1 MAQGSGGMFGW
12 VPPSHPEGQKFW
24 IGTLILAVVALL
36 AGWGFT
42 GALLLALT
50 WWVYAFFRDPV
61 RQVPQGDDLIVSPAD
76 GAVCLISEVVPPGD
90 LDLGTE
96 PRTRVCIFMNV
107 FDVHINRAPMQ
118 GQIRKVVYVPGKF
131 LNADLDKA
139 SEDNER
145 QLYTLRTEK
154 GVDVGFVQIAGLVA
168 RRIVRFVREGDRVL
182 AGERIG
188 LIRFGSRVDVY
199 LPKGCAPKVA
209 LGQRCVAGETI
220 LAQLGDSVGAAA
232 TAR

>member
-1 MAQGSGGMFGW
+1 MAQGSGGFFGW

-24 IGTLILAVVALL
+24 IATLILAVVALL
-36 AGWGFT
+36 ADWGFT

-61 RQVPQGDDLIVSPAD
+61 RQVPQGNDLVISPAD
-76 GAVCLISEVVPPGD
+76 GAVCMISDVVPPGD
-90 LDLGTE
+90 LDLGIE
-96 PRTRVCIFMNV
+96 PLTRVCIFMNV

-145 QLYTLRTEK
+145 QLYTLRTET

-220 LAQLGDSVGAAA
+220 LAQLGDAVVAAA

>member
-36 AGWGFT
+36 AGWGFA

-145 QLYTLRTEK
+145 QLYTLCTEK
-154 GVDVGFVQIAGLVA
+154 GVDVGFVQIAGL
-168 RRIVRFVREGDRVL
+168 VREGDRVL

-199 LPKGCAPKVA
+199 LPAGCAPKVA

-220 LAQLGDSVGAAA
+220 LAQLGDSMVAAA